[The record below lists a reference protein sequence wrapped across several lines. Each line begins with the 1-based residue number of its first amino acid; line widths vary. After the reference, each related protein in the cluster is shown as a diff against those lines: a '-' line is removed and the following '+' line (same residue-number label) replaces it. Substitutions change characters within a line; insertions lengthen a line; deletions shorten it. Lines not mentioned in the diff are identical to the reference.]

1 MAQQLERSKRYA
13 VIRVRGVNNT
23 RGTINATCKLMNI
36 AKIHNL
42 SFIDDRVS
50 YKGMLQKAKDTITWG
65 EVSADSVEKVLTRWG
80 KLPGD
85 KPLTD
90 AYMKD
95 NTKFATIK
103 DFAKA
108 FVELKADLKD
118 IPSLKPFFRLHPP
131 RKGYEATK
139 IPYST
144 GGSLGYRGETINHL
158 IKRMT

>member
-1 MAQQLERSKRYA
+1 MAQKLERSKRYA
-13 VIRVRGVNNT
+13 IIRVRGVNNT
-23 RGTINATCKLMNI
+23 RRTVNATCKLMNI

-42 SFIDDRVS
+42 SFVDDRIS

-65 EVSADSVEKVLTRWG
+65 EVDADMVEKVLSKWG

-90 AYMKD
+90 SKIRES
-95 NTKFATIK
+95 TKYSSINE
-103 DFAKA
+103 FAKA
-108 FVELKADLKD
+108 FVDLKAELKD
-118 IPSLKPFFRLHPP
+118 IPGLKPFFRLHPP

-139 IPYST
+139 LPYSI
-144 GGSLGYRGETINHL
+144 GGSLGYRGESINNL

>member
-1 MAQQLERSKRYA
+1 MAQQLERTKRYA

-23 RGTINATCKLMNI
+23 RRTINATCKLMNI

-42 SFIDDRVS
+42 SFIDDRQS

-65 EVSADSVEKVLTRWG
+65 EVSPVAVEQVLSKWG

-85 KPLTD
+85 RPLTD
-90 AYMKD
+90 VYMKEK
-95 NTKFATIK
+95 TKYATIK

-108 FVELKADLKD
+108 FVDLKADLKD
-118 IPSLKPFFRLHPP
+118 IPDLKPFFRLHPP

-139 IPYST
+139 LPYST
-144 GGSLGYRGETINHL
+144 GGSLGYRGDNINHL